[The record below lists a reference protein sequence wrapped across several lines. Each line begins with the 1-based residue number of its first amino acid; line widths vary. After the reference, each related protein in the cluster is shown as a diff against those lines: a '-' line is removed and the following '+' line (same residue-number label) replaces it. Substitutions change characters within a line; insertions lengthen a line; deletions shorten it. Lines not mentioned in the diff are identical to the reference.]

1 MSKKLKKVALW
12 NVLVGRLES
21 LHASKEDAEGAAER
35 FVAKSGANS
44 DSTELE
50 IVEFSV
56 MAPPEEEKEEPE
68 KFSKKSGSKKGD

>member
-21 LHASKEDAEGAAER
+21 LHASKDDAEGAAER
-35 FVAKSGANS
+35 FVAKSGANA
-44 DSTELE
+44 DDTKLE

-56 MAPPEEEKEEPE
+56 TAPPEDLPEEKPA
-68 KFSKKSGSKKGD
+68 KKTKKGD